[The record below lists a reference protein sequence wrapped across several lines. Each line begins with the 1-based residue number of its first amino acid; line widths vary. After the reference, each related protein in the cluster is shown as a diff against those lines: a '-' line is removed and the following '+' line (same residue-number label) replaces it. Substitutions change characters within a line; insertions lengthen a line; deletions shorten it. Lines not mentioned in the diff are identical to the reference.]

1 MGLHKLKKGLDL
13 PINGKPLQEVKVT
26 KLPKRVALLGDDYV
40 GMKPTMLVQV
50 GDKVKLGQ
58 VLFTDKKQPEVKFTS
73 PGSGTVVEIN
83 RGEKRVFKSIVIELE
98 GSDEITFQT
107 YSEGELPN
115 LTREKIV
122 EILTESGQWTV
133 LRSRP
138 FSSVANPT
146 NTPHSIFVTAM
157 DTNPLAPDIEKVIAG
172 KENNFING
180 LTVLSKLTDGKL
192 YLCKKTGAKIPQPK
206 IDSLVVEEFEGPHPS
221 GNVGTHIHFIDPV
234 GRKKFVWYINAQDV
248 VSIGKLFTTGKID
261 VERVIALAGAAVKS
275 PQLVI
280 TRVGAAISDITSG
293 ELIEGENRIISGS
306 VLSGRTAAND
316 EAYLGRFHQQI
327 SVIKEERSRHFLGW
341 LSPGFNLY
349 SIKNIV
355 LSKLI
360 PNKTFDFSTALH
372 GGHRAIVPSGNFEQ
386 LVPLDIIPTYLLR
399 SLAVNDVEEAEK
411 LGLLELDE
419 EDLALCTFSCPSKLD
434 YGPMLR
440 ENLTII
446 EKEG

>member
-83 RGEKRVFKSIVIELE
+83 RGEKRIFKSIVIELE

-261 VERVIALAGAAVKS
+261 VERVIALAGASVKS

>member
-26 KLPKRVALLGDDYV
+26 KLPKKVALLGDDYV

-83 RGEKRVFKSIVIELE
+83 RGEKRVFKSIVIELQ

-122 EILTESGQWTV
+122 EILTESGQWTA

-192 YLCKKTGAKIPQPK
+192 YLCKKTGTKIPQPK